1 MKFQIHSQLKKIS
14 CLLLITLIYSCSS
27 GDSSG
32 EDVPNENPVLS
43 SITLSSSN
51 GSQLDLFGTNTTSL
65 TATGKDQFGKTIA
78 ISGTINWS
86 ANNANVSVDDSGLVT
101 GLQVGNSSVIAR
113 IGNISKT
120 FPFTIVDSE
129 PQSGTFI
136 YVSDAAG
143 FTTGPWKI
151 VRYDENG
158 QNAVTFIDD
167 DLAWP
172 QDIVFLEDQEQVLIS
187 NLSSNKINRYDSSTG
202 NLIGSFATGISGPT
216 RMKIGSDNLL
226 YVLQWEGNG
235 LVRRYQLDGT
245 FVDQFTNVGVARS
258 IGLDWDSDGNL
269 YVSSFNGASVRK
281 FDSAGN
287 DLGLFINSGLQ
298 GPTNIWFDG
307 NGNLLVNDWT
317 GNKVVKYDSD
327 GNLIG
332 DVIDTGLNQPEGVD
346 FFPNG
351 DFLIGSGGTSEVKL
365 YDRSGTLI
373 STLVSSG
380 SGGLVRP
387 NAVRI
392 REIQ

>member
-1 MKFQIHSQLKKIS
+1 MKSQIVSQMKKIIS
-14 CLLLITLIYSCSS
+14 IVLISIIYACSS
-27 GDSSG
+27 SDDGG
-32 EDVPNENPVLS
+32 GDVPNENPVLT
-43 SITLSSSN
+43 SITISSSN
-51 GSQLDLFGTNTTSL
+51 GSQLDLFGTNTTIL
-65 TATGKDQFGKTIA
+65 TAIGKDQFGQTIA

-86 ANNANVSVDDSGLVT
+86 ASNTNLSVNGSGLVT
-101 GLQVGNSSVIAR
+101 GLQVGSSVVTASFGSVSR
-113 IGNISKT
+113 T
-120 FPFTIVDSE
+120 FSFTIVDSE

-136 YVSDAAG
+136 YVSDAAQ
-143 FTTGPWKI
+143 FATGPWKI

-158 QNAVTFIDD
+158 QNAMTFIDD

-172 QDIVFLEDQEQVLIS
+172 QDILFLEDQGQVLIS
-187 NLSSNKINRYDSSTG
+187 NLSSNKINRYDASTG

-216 RMKIGSDNLL
+216 RMKIGADNLL

-245 FVDQFTNVGVARS
+245 FVDQFTSVGVSRS

-269 YVSSFNGASVRK
+269 YVSSFEDASIRK
-281 FDSAGN
+281 FDANGD
-287 DLGLFINSGLQ
+287 DLGLFISSGIQ
-298 GPTNIWFDG
+298 GPTNIWFDA

-317 GNKVVKYDSD
+317 GNKVVRFDSD
-327 GNLIG
+327 GNFIG
-332 DVIDTGLNQPEGVD
+332 DVVTSGLNQPEGVD

-365 YDRSGTLI
+365 YDRSGTFI
-373 STLVSSG
+373 KNLVSAG
-380 SGGLVRP
+380 EGGLVRP